1 MGTVESFVRF
11 CDTEF
16 GTAVMDREAAYIR
29 DHVATDDLI
38 LDVGCGIGSLEE
50 RFLDHD
56 IVGVDRSEAMIRAAR
71 SRASAPF
78 VIGDATA
85 LPITSASVDIV
96 SLVATLEFV
105 PDVDAALAEATRVL
119 RPDGA
124 LVALVLNTRST
135 YVQTNLERA
144 GSYFQRMVHRD
155 TADLE
160 RTIRTYV
167 DGETEPVLGVSDTT
181 VVPATES
188 ETAAV
193 IAIAGTPVS

>member
-1 MGTVESFVRF
+1 MSTVESFVRF

-16 GTAVMDREAAYIR
+16 GTTVMDREAAYIR

-38 LDVGCGIGSLEE
+38 LDVGCGIGSIEE
-50 RFLDHD
+50 RLSDHD
-56 IVGVDRSEAMIRAAR
+56 IVGVDRSKAMIRTAR
-71 SRASAPF
+71 DRASSPF
-78 VIGDATA
+78 VIGDATM
-85 LPITSASVDIV
+85 LPIASTSVDV
-96 SLVATLEFV
+96 VCFVATLEFI
-105 PDVDAALAEATRVL
+105 PDVEAALSEATRVL
-119 RPDGA
+119 RPDGT
-124 LVALVLNTRST
+124 LIALVLNTRST
-135 YVQTNLERA
+135 YVRTNLERE

-167 DGETEPVLGVSDTT
+167 DGETKSVLGITDKTVS
-181 VVPATES
+181 PATDP